1 VQCRHANL
9 WEATAVAAPDT
20 PAAGGDLKADV
31 LVIGAGYLGL
41 SAALHLAERG
51 VDVIAVDRHSPG
63 FGASGR
69 NGGQVIPGLKYDP
82 DEIEALFGPD
92 NGERLWRFAGATADV
107 VFDLIERHG
116 LSVQSRRTAWVQPVD
131 TTVAA
136 SRAQL
141 RAEQWARRGAA
152 VDFWGRD
159 QVAAVSG
166 AARYLG
172 AFVDRRAGTLQ
183 PLSYARELARA
194 GLRAKARI
202 YGDTEISSLARS
214 AKGWLARTLRGATIT
229 ADTVLVCTNAYSD
242 DRLIKGL
249 GRSIVAANSL
259 QIATEP
265 LPSEHR
271 RRILAGGEIA
281 SDTRRIIRY
290 WRMSEDGRLLMGG
303 RGPYREPGPESNWA
317 HLRRDVAELFPFLDQ
332 VSFTHRWGG
341 RVAIHPNYLPH
352 LHSPSPGV
360 LVAIGCQGRGIGW
373 QTSMGR
379 ELSGLVTEPGREP
392 LFPFTPIAPI
402 PLHRIRALSVSATIA
417 AYRALDRLG
426 IN

>member
-1 VQCRHANL
+1 
-9 WEATAVAAPDT
+9 
-20 PAAGGDLKADV
+20 
-31 LVIGAGYLGL
+31 
-41 SAALHLAERG
+41 
-51 VDVIAVDRHSPG
+51 
-63 FGASGR
+63 
-69 NGGQVIPGLKYDP
+69 
-82 DEIEALFGPD
+82 
-92 NGERLWRFAGATADV
+92 
-107 VFDLIERHG
+107 
-116 LSVQSRRTAWVQPVD
+116 VQPVD
-131 TTVAA
+131 TQAAA
-136 SRAQL
+136 SRAQR
-141 RAEQWARRGAA
+141 RAEQWAKRGAA

-166 AARYLG
+166 ASRYLG
-172 AFVDRRAGTLQ
+172 AFVDRRAGSLQ
-183 PLSYARELARA
+183 PLSFARELARV

-202 YGDTEISSLARS
+202 HGDTEIISLARS
-214 AKGWLARTLRGATIT
+214 AKGWLARTRGATIT

-242 DRLIKGL
+242 DQLIRGL

-265 LPSEHR
+265 LLAEHR
-271 RRILAGGEIA
+271 RRILSGGEIA
-281 SDTRRIIRY
+281 SDTKRIIRY
-290 WRMSEDGRLLMGG
+290 WRMTQDGRLIMGG
-303 RGPYREPGPESNWA
+303 RGPYREPDWA
-317 HLRRDVAELFPFLDQ
+317 HLQRDVAELFPFLDQ

-379 ELSGLVTEPGREP
+379 ELAALVTEPGREP

-417 AYRALDRLG
+417 AYRTLDRLG
-426 IN
+426 LS